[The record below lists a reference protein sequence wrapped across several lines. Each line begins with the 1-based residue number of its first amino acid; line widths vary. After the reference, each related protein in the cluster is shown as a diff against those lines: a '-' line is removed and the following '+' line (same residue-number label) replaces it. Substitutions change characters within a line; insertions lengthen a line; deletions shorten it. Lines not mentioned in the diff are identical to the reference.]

1 MQTSALRRFRNSE
14 PSERE
19 LTNGLLAAAG
29 ALGAVLASSC
39 CIVPLLF
46 VVLGVGGAW
55 MGHLTALEPYK
66 PYFAA
71 TTLMFLGFGFWRIY
85 SKPKSKCESEVGC
98 ANPVSSRL
106 TKIVLWSAGVLVL
119 LSMTINYWAP
129 FFY

>member
-1 MQTSALRRFRNSE
+1 MQTSAVRRFRNSE
-14 PSERE
+14 SSEQD
-19 LTNGLLAAAG
+19 LTNGFLAAAG

-66 PYFAA
+66 TYFAA
-71 TTLMFLGFGFWRIY
+71 TALMFLGFGFWRIY
-85 SKPKSKCESEVGC
+85 IKPKSKCESETAC

-119 LSMTINYWAP
+119 LSMTIDYWAP